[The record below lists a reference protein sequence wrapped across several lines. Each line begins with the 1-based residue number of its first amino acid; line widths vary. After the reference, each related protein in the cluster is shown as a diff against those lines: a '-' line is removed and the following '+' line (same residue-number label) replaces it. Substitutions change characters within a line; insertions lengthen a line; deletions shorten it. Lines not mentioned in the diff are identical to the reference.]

1 MRGRG
6 RTMGPSVFFPSV
18 PRTLLASA
26 FTALLA
32 GCAEPPPEF
41 TALANMIG
49 PPQKRF
55 ADGVPAHGAIEPVA
69 PPASPSREDAASAAE
84 TTSTTAL
91 AAISPALVRPPIKDV
106 RELIGLAPTELHAR
120 LGDPALRR
128 RDAPAEIWQYRSA
141 LCVLDLFL
149 YRDGAVTRVTNVE
162 LRPRDGRDIP
172 AATCLSSL

>member
-1 MRGRG
+1 
-6 RTMGPSVFFPSV
+6 MGPGVFFPSV

-26 FTALLA
+26 FTASLLA

-55 ADGVPAHGAIEPVA
+55 ADGVPAHAGIEPAPVA
-69 PPASPSREDAASAAE
+69 PPAVPSNEVAAPPSVTE
-84 TTSTTAL
+84 TTTTTAV
-91 AAISPALVRPPIKDV
+91 ASVSPALVRPPIKDV

-162 LRPRDGRDIP
+162 VRPRDGRDIP